1 MTSPMLPAILATN
14 TLADDLSMEEEQ
26 VEIAQGLL

>member
-1 MTSPMLPAILATN
+1 MLPAILATN